1 MISIIK
7 EFWENNHTAKNK
19 SILSGCKYNETIDF
33 LKVQSFI
40 KKGNKVLEIGV
51 GLGYVTQGFY
61 NDGLLVS
68 ALDISE
74 IALSN
79 VKKYCEKLFLI
90 KDIESIPKDYFDLII
105 CHNVIQHVPTDL
117 LKKEL
122 FYCIRSL
129 KDNGI
134 FAMEFI
140 STFENIND
148 TWNENYKHSKNSLP
162 NFYRSIDY
170 MGGIIK
176 ECGGSYEMVVNN
188 KCNIG
193 KTKGCHVFHIKNNFN
208 C

>member
-1 MISIIK
+1 
-7 EFWENNHTAKNK
+7 
-19 SILSGCKYNETIDF
+19 
-33 LKVQSFI
+33 
-40 KKGNKVLEIGV
+40 
-51 GLGYVTQGFY
+51 
-61 NDGLLVS
+61 
-68 ALDISE
+68 
-74 IALSN
+74 
-79 VKKYCEKLFLI
+79 
-90 KDIESIPKDYFDLII
+90 
-105 CHNVIQHVPTDL
+105 
-117 LKKEL
+117 
-122 FYCIRSL
+122 
-129 KDNGI
+129 
-134 FAMEFI
+134 MEFI